1 MSTNILNKHW
11 GSLFDE
17 PFFQDIFNVFNTKTT
32 YPYNIDAREDCVVVE
47 IPLAGYKK
55 ENINLEIEENIL
67 SLKVSKKEEKDS
79 TGKYIHKGIS
89 NRDLFFK
96 WNLHSSLDSDNIESS
111 FEDGMLKITIKARH
125 KEKNKKLI
133 QIK

>member
-1 MSTNILNKHW
+1 MSNILNNRW

-32 YPYNIDAREDCVVVE
+32 YPYNIDAYEDRVVIE

-55 ENINLEIEENIL
+55 DNISLEVEDNIL

-79 TGKYIHKGIS
+79 TGKYMHKGIS

-96 WNLHSSLDSDNIESS
+96 WNLHSSLDSDSIQST
-111 FEDGMLKITIKARH
+111 FEDGMLVITIKGKH

-133 QIK
+133 EIK